1 MIVHLAGGKTIV
13 VDAKTPLSAY
23 LEAVEEE
30 DEAKREEK
38 MLLHAEQV
46 RIHIRQL
53 STKAYQDQFENTPDM
68 VILFLPGESIYYAAQ
83 EKDPSLIELGV
94 DNNVVIAT
102 PSTLIMF
109 LKSVAHGWRQEQIAE
124 NAQKISQLGQELY
137 ERLSTMTEHVSKMG
151 RGLNTA
157 VTSYNKA
164 VRSMESRV
172 LVSARKFKELGTST
186 SSELSD
192 LPQLEV
198 TPRQIEAGEEIES
211 VD

>member
-1 MIVHLAGGKTIV
+1 
-13 VDAKTPLSAY
+13 
-23 LEAVEEE
+23 
-30 DEAKREEK
+30 
-38 MLLHAEQV
+38 
-46 RIHIRQL
+46 
-53 STKAYQDQFENTPDM
+53 
-68 VILFLPGESIYYAAQ
+68 
-83 EKDPSLIELGV
+83 
-94 DNNVVIAT
+94 
-102 PSTLIMF
+102 MF

-151 RGLNTA
+151 RGLNSA

-186 SSELSD
+186 SSELSE